1 MHDESHS
8 YENQSNL
15 RTHQASSIVTPEEP
29 ADHISLKKMLVVLAP
44 FLVGIIAIL
53 PRLSFPFY
61 NGEYL
66 WAEDGS
72 IYINQARS
80 LGVSSLWTPYAG
92 YLQTYSRLI
101 ALIGNI
107 FPLRDIPSIYIVGWF
122 FAFFV
127 TIYVIRK
134 NFVALGYRTIG
145 IVIAIAAVF
154 LQPNCGEVF
163 FNNVNAQWLIG
174 LALAVY
180 IITLTAP
187 SQTVLG
193 IFGTFVASVSGPFSI
208 IYIPII
214 LYKIRLRDNLLKYW
228 AIYSATILG
237 ALVQAFFIVKSPRAS
252 LGKNFSLPLAIK
264 LFFGIL
270 TFGAHG
276 LWLIPILIFWFTF
289 GYLLFTSGTHERST
303 AILFLLA
310 GLGVWSASIYS
321 ASSYLSLF
329 AGVVFP
335 GDRYT
340 FIPYATFILAYLA
353 VIRDNIVSYFIIS
366 ACLLPFFCYQ
376 VVPISYSLGLKNL
389 NFDSYVDFSQ
399 NANHIIIPI
408 NPVWPTYP
416 GWYISGSLFFH
427 HNQRYNN
434 QRYKPV
440 IISFNAAHVLARGDS
455 LTIKSPTMWCAKS
468 NYIGIE
474 SVLYHAHAGW
484 VEADLDGPLD
494 NHKSLRRFYPSGY
507 ITAQFAFPYRK
518 YSSMSL
524 TTGSPTPGNI
534 KSISVFCPNLR
545 LIIINKKFNPIGSLA
560 FPVDTNGT
568 AKPLPLFNGQQ
579 LKVSF
584 IVPKDHKM
592 LLIVKSVSV
601 FQGNY
606 GNTADGK
613 LEVTACNND
622 VCSKGSKSLK
632 TSQDNSF
639 FTIPLDFPLTVAPG
653 NRIVL
658 IFKHVDGNKP
668 DALWT
673 WPEKAGYPQELSG
686 PQGPIP
692 GKAIRIALNYQIQ
705 EQK

>member
-1 MHDESHS
+1 MWH
-8 YENQSNL
+8 QSQFEERL
-15 RTHQASSIVTPEEP
+15 PSRTIRDEP
-29 ADHISLKKMLVVLAP
+29 ADHLSLKKMLVVLAP

-61 NGEYL
+61 NAKYL
-66 WAEDGS
+66 WAEDGTV
-72 IYINQARS
+72 YINQAIS
-80 LGVSSLWTPYAG
+80 LGVSSLWTPHAG

-127 TIYVIRK
+127 TIYVIRN
-134 NFVALGYRTIG
+134 NFAALGYRTIG

-154 LQPNCGEVF
+154 LQPNIGEVF
-163 FNNVNAQWLIG
+163 FNNVDAQWLIG

-214 LYKIRLRDNLLKYW
+214 LYKISLRDNLSKYW

-237 ALVQAFFIVKSPRAS
+237 ALIQAFYIFTSPRIS
-252 LGKNFSLPLAIK
+252 LGTSFDLHLAIK

-321 ASSYLSLF
+321 ASSNLSSL
-329 AGVVFP
+329 AVFVFGP
-335 GDRYT
+335 GNRYT

-353 VIRDNIVSYFIIS
+353 VSRDKIVSYFIIS
-366 ACLLPFFCYQ
+366 ACLLPFFYYQ

-399 NANHIIIPI
+399 HANNIIIPI
-408 NPVWPTYP
+408 NPVWPFYP
-416 GWYISGSLFFH
+416 GWHINGSLFFH
-427 HNQRYNN
+427 HGKGSR
-434 QRYKPV
+434 PV
-440 IISFNAAHVLARGDS
+440 SITFNAAHVLARGDI
-455 LTIKSPTMWCAKS
+455 LTMKSPTMWCAKS
-468 NYIGIE
+468 NYLGIE

-484 VEADLDGPLD
+484 IKADLDGPLD
-494 NHKSLRRFYPSGY
+494 NHESLERFYPSGY

-524 TTGSPTPGNI
+524 IIGSPAPGNI

-545 LIIINKKFNPIGSLA
+545 LITVNKSGFN
-560 FPVDTNGT
+560 
-568 AKPLPLFNGQQ
+568 
-579 LKVSF
+579 
-584 IVPKDHKM
+584 H
-592 LLIVKSVSV
+592 
-601 FQGNY
+601 
-606 GNTADGK
+606 
-613 LEVTACNND
+613 EVQR
-622 VCSKGSKSLK
+622 G
-632 TSQDNSF
+632 
-639 FTIPLDFPLTVAPG
+639 
-653 NRIVL
+653 
-658 IFKHVDGNKP
+658 
-668 DALWT
+668 
-673 WPEKAGYPQELSG
+673 
-686 PQGPIP
+686 
-692 GKAIRIALNYQIQ
+692 
-705 EQK
+705 